1 MRLNILEACSKEG
14 GRLISEGNLKLHCQ
28 KVKDTKSGGFD
39 CLCNCHD
46 DHNPSFHWEIKKVG
60 WVGHCKTCGAKGA
73 DFAKKAGIKVSEL
86 FADAIDTNRASPGE
100 QYVRKKY
107 NRHTLYDYFSF
118 VDGSYD
124 HTKIRYYPEW
134 ANGDKKFANG
144 YWGNDGRFNDYKGCL
159 KDRKPQTAIFGN
171 VALIKQCIAEKKIV
185 YYCEGE
191 KDVQTMQRL
200 GYPAFT
206 QGGCTAF
213 NKELAPLLKDIRL
226 IILEDNDPQGQS
238 GANKLRN
245 DLLPYA
251 ETIKV
256 ITPCT
261 DFVKADITDFFN
273 NHDKSDFE
281 KLIAEN
287 TAVTDTNVCS
297 HTTVKNSSVPKGT
310 QLVRKLV
317 ELDAANKFA
326 TNDKGS
332 AELFSTVFKN
342 VSRYNPTQKDW
353 MFYNGVKWIADT
365 EGMKAKRN
373 AKKLADAIL
382 SYAVNVSGLDE
393 KQRESYLK
401 YASRLMNYRDR
412 NTMVNDA
419 KDLNFFENTEL
430 DKDDLILNL
439 KNCVLDLSGDTPK
452 ILEHNADLLLSKCCN
467 ASYDPNAACEL
478 WEKTINEIMEGST
491 EKIRYLQ
498 KILGLCLTG
507 ITAEEELYFFYGA
520 STRNGKSTIC
530 ETVLSILNDYGATIS
545 PETLAVKANKDSR
558 TASPDIAKL
567 AGIRLVIA
575 SEPPKKM
582 IFDTSLVKTLTGR
595 DRVTAGFLH
604 QNEFCFTPK
613 FKLLIN
619 TNYLPTITDQTV
631 FKSGR
636 IRVVSFNKHFGEH
649 EQNKKLKDELRKE
662 ANGILNWMISGL
674 YLYRKEGLEPP
685 AAVRDSTDEYE
696 IDSDKIGRFISECLV
711 KSDKNTSAK
720 DVYEKYS
727 KWCSD
732 SGLGVDGRNNFY
744 IELKTRG
751 LFGASGTVNGK
762 TVRNIVRG
770 YVLANEEFMSVD
782 ENEPLPFD

>member
-1 MRLNILEACSKEG
+1 MRKLWTAYGGVRMQFDEILTHFQ
-14 GRLISEGNLKLHCQ
+14 IQ
-28 KVKDTKSGGFD
+28 KRYGDKAQAR
-39 CLCNCHD
+39 CPCHD
-46 DHNPSFHWEIKKVG
+46 DKQASLTITKGRRSALIHCHAGCNFEDIIQVVGLKKQDLYFEERPPGSSWRAYVEG
-60 WVGHCKTCGAKGA
+60 REHKRIEAVYNY
-73 DFAKKAGIKVSEL
+73 VSSS
-86 FADAIDTNRASPGE
+86 NGE
-100 QYVRKKY
+100 Y
-107 NRHTLYDYFSF
+107 TF
-118 VDGSYD
+118 
-124 HTKIRYYPEW
+124 TKIRMQ
-134 ANGDKKFANG
+134 DKRMIYGVLCN
-144 YWGNDGRFNDYKGCL
+144 GRFTYGLGGKHRKDL
-159 KDRKPQTAIFGN
+159 KSVYGDLK
-171 VALIKQCIAEKKIV
+171 ALNKVIAEGKPIFIP
-185 YYCEGE
+185 EGE
-191 KDVQTMQRL
+191 KDVDTLTKR
-200 GYPAFT
+200 GYTALT
-206 QGGCTAF
+206 YGGSGDWQSEFATLFKGA
-213 NKELAPLLKDIRL
+213 EVYILA
-226 IILEDNDPQGQS
+226 DNDEPGRKV
-238 GANKLRN
+238 ANTILT
-245 DLLPYA
+245 DLKGIA
-251 ETIKV
+251 KSAKV
-256 ITPCT
+256 IVPVP
-261 DFVKADITDFFN
+261 DISKADISDYFAAGHSN
-273 NHDKSDFE
+273 EDFE
-281 KLIAEN
+281 RLIHS
-287 TAVTDTNVCS
+287 AVADITVGS

-310 QLVRKLV
+310 QLVRKLI

-478 WEKTINEIMEGST
+478 WEKTINEIMEGSA

-595 DRVTAGFLH
+595 DRVTARFLH

-649 EQNKKLKDELRKE
+649 EQNKNLKDELRKE

-685 AAVRDSTDEYE
+685 AAVRDSTNEYE

-711 KSDKNTSAK
+711 KSDKNISAK

-770 YVLANEEFMSVD
+770 YTFADEDFMTVD
-782 ENEPLPFD
+782 ENEPIPFD

>member
-1 MRLNILEACSKEG
+1 MTPQEEYRDTERYIRSRSK
-14 GRLISEGNLKLHCQ
+14 
-28 KVKDTKSGGFD
+28 KVIPYKNGIRYC
-39 CLCNCHD
+39 CLYHD
-46 DHNPSFHWEIKKVG
+46 DKAESAFLTLKNEKVLHYCHVCGSIYHRCKKDAGLWTDYQSPQQTAKRVSKKQYWLEKYSQARYDLYNINTG
-60 WVGHCKTCGAKGA
+60 EQTHTKYKILDREGKKQFPQGHYDENNTWIDGLDG
-73 DFAKKAGIKVSEL
+73 
-86 FADAIDTNRASPGE
+86 IDTSLS
-100 QYVRKKY
+100 V
-107 NRHTLYDYFSF
+107 FC
-118 VDGSYD
+118 
-124 HTKIRYYPEW
+124 
-134 ANGDKKFANG
+134 NG
-144 YWGNDGRFNDYKGCL
+144 R
-159 KDRKPQTAIFGN
+159 
-171 VALIKQCIAEKKIV
+171 IKQLQQAIKQGTLICYA
-185 YYCEGE
+185 EGE
-191 KDVQTMQRL
+191 KDTL
-200 GYPAFT
+200 TLWKYGYIAFT
-206 QGGCTAF
+206 CGAVRTFKQAI
-213 NKELAPLLKDIRL
+213 LPYLKGANVIVFG
-226 IILEDNDPQGQS
+226 DNDNPGRAD
-238 GANKLRN
+238 ANRIAGLINTVGR
-245 DLLPYA
+245 A
-251 ETIKV
+251 RV
-256 ITPCT
+256 IIPPE
-261 DFVKADITDFFN
+261 VPEKGDITDYMS
-273 NHDKSDFE
+273 NHSKEDLQ

-287 TAVTDTNVCS
+287 TAVTDITVS
-297 HTTVKNSSVPKGT
+297 TGTTVRSSSVPKGT
-310 QLVRKLV
+310 PLVNQLVK
-317 ELDAANKFA
+317 LDAAKRFA

-353 MFYNGVKWIADT
+353 MYYNGIKWIADT

-382 SYAVNVSGLDE
+382 SYAVNVSELD
-393 KQRESYLK
+393 RENYLK

-430 DKDDLILNL
+430 DKDDLLLNL
-439 KNCVLDLSGDTPK
+439 KNCVLDLSGDMPK
-452 ILEHNADLLLSKCCN
+452 VLEHNADLLLSKCCN
-467 ASYDPNAACEL
+467 ASYDPQATCKL
-478 WEKTINEIMEGST
+478 WEKTINEIMEGNT

-567 AGIRLVIA
+567 AGTRLVIA

-595 DRVTAGFLH
+595 DRVTARFLH

-636 IRVVSFNKHFGEH
+636 IRVVSFNKHFDEH

-662 ANGILNWMISGL
+662 ANGILNWMIRGL

-685 AAVRDSTDEYE
+685 TAVRDSTEEYE
-696 IDSDKIGRFISECLV
+696 ADSDKIGRFISECLV

-720 DVYEKYS
+720 DVYETYS

-770 YVLANEEFMSVD
+770 YVLADEEFMSVD

>member
-1 MRLNILEACSKEG
+1 MQFDEVLTHFQI
-14 GRLISEGNLKLHCQ
+14 Q
-28 KVKDTKSGGFD
+28 KRYGDKAQAR
-39 CLCNCHD
+39 CPCHD
-46 DHNPSFHWEIKKVG
+46 DKQASLTITKGRRSALIHCHAGCNFEDIIQVVGLKKQDLYFEERPPGSSWRAYVEG
-60 WVGHCKTCGAKGA
+60 REHKRIEAVYNY
-73 DFAKKAGIKVSEL
+73 VSSS
-86 FADAIDTNRASPGE
+86 NGE
-100 QYVRKKY
+100 Y
-107 NRHTLYDYFSF
+107 TF
-118 VDGSYD
+118 
-124 HTKIRYYPEW
+124 TKIRMQ
-134 ANGDKKFANG
+134 DKRMIYGVLCN
-144 YWGNDGRFNDYKGCL
+144 GRFTYGLGGKHRKDL
-159 KDRKPQTAIFGN
+159 KSVYGDLK
-171 VALIKQCIAEKKIV
+171 ALNKVIAEGKPIFIP
-185 YYCEGE
+185 EGE
-191 KDVQTMQRL
+191 KDVDTLTKR
-200 GYPAFT
+200 GYTALT
-206 QGGCTAF
+206 YGGSGDWQSEFATLFKGA
-213 NKELAPLLKDIRL
+213 EVYILA
-226 IILEDNDPQGQS
+226 DNDEPGRKV
-238 GANKLRN
+238 ANTILT
-245 DLLPYA
+245 DLKGIA
-251 ETIKV
+251 KSAKV
-256 ITPCT
+256 IVPVP
-261 DFVKADITDFFN
+261 DISKADISDYFAAGHSN
-273 NHDKSDFE
+273 EDFE
-281 KLIAEN
+281 RLIHS
-287 TAVTDTNVCS
+287 AVADITVGS

-310 QLVRKLV
+310 QLVRKLI

-478 WEKTINEIMEGST
+478 WEKTINEIMEGSA

-595 DRVTAGFLH
+595 DRVTARFLH

-649 EQNKKLKDELRKE
+649 EQNKNLKDELRKE

-685 AAVRDSTDEYE
+685 AAVRDSTNEYE

-711 KSDKNTSAK
+711 KSDKNISAK

-770 YVLANEEFMSVD
+770 YTFADEDFMTVD
-782 ENEPLPFD
+782 ENEPIPFD

>member
-1 MRLNILEACSKEG
+1 MQFDEILTHFQ
-14 GRLISEGNLKLHCQ
+14 IQ
-28 KVKDTKSGGFD
+28 KHYGDKAQAR
-39 CLCNCHD
+39 CPCHD
-46 DHNPSFHWEIKKVG
+46 DKQASLTITKGRRSALLHCHAGCNFEDIIQKVG
-60 WVGHCKTCGAKGA
+60 L
-73 DFAKKAGIKVSEL
+73 KKQDLYFEERPPGSSWRAYVEGREHKRIEAVYNYVSSS
-86 FADAIDTNRASPGE
+86 NGE
-100 QYVRKKY
+100 Y
-107 NRHTLYDYFSF
+107 TF
-118 VDGSYD
+118 
-124 HTKIRYYPEW
+124 TKIRMQ
-134 ANGDKKFANG
+134 DKRMIYGVLCN
-144 YWGNDGRFNDYKGCL
+144 GRFTYGLGGRHRKDL
-159 KDRKPQTAIFGN
+159 KSVYGDLK
-171 VALIKQCIAEKKIV
+171 ALNKVIAEGKPIFIP
-185 YYCEGE
+185 EGE
-191 KDVQTMQRL
+191 KDVDTLTKR
-200 GYPAFT
+200 GYTALT
-206 QGGCTAF
+206 YGGSGDWQSEFATLFKGA
-213 NKELAPLLKDIRL
+213 EVYILA
-226 IILEDNDPQGQS
+226 DNDEPGRKV
-238 GANKLRN
+238 ANTILT
-245 DLLPYA
+245 DLKGIA
-251 ETIKV
+251 KSAKV
-256 ITPCT
+256 IVPVP
-261 DFVKADITDFFN
+261 DISKADISDYFAAGHSN
-273 NHDKSDFE
+273 EDFE
-281 KLIAEN
+281 RLIHS
-287 TAVTDTNVCS
+287 AVADITVGS

-310 QLVRKLV
+310 QLVRKLI

-478 WEKTINEIMEGST
+478 WEKTINEIMEGSA

-595 DRVTAGFLH
+595 DRVTARFLH

-649 EQNKKLKDELRKE
+649 EQNKNLKDELRKE

-685 AAVRDSTDEYE
+685 AAVRDSTNEYE

-711 KSDKNTSAK
+711 KSDKNISAK

-770 YVLANEEFMSVD
+770 YTFADEDFMTVD
-782 ENEPLPFD
+782 ENEPIPFD

>member
-1 MRLNILEACSKEG
+1 MQFDEILAHFQ
-14 GRLISEGNLKLHCQ
+14 IQ
-28 KVKDTKSGGFD
+28 KRYGDRAQAR
-39 CLCNCHD
+39 CPCHD
-46 DHNPSFHWEIKKVG
+46 DRQASLTI
-60 WVGHCKTCGAKGA
+60 TKGRRSA
-73 DFAKKAGIKVSEL
+73 LIYCHAGCNFEDIIQKAGLKKHNLYFEERPPGSGW
-86 FADAIDTNRASPGE
+86 RA
-100 QYVRKKY
+100 YVEGREKKRIEAVY
-107 NRHTLYDYFSF
+107 NYFSSINGEYTF
-118 VDGSYD
+118 
-124 HTKIRYYPEW
+124 TKIRMQ
-134 ANGDKKFANG
+134 DKRMIYG
-144 YWGNDGRFNDYKGCL
+144 VLCNDCFTYGLGGKHRKDL
-159 KDRKPQTAIFGN
+159 KSVYGELK
-171 VALIKQCIAEKKIV
+171 ALNKAIAEGRPVFIP
-185 YYCEGE
+185 EGE
-191 KDVQTMQRL
+191 KDVDTLTKR
-200 GYPAFT
+200 GYAAIT
-206 QGGCTAF
+206 YGGVNDWQFEFATLFKGA
-213 NKELAPLLKDIRL
+213 EVYILA
-226 IILEDNDPQGQS
+226 DNDEPGRKV
-238 GANKLRN
+238 ANTILS
-245 DLLPYA
+245 DLKGIA
-251 ETIKV
+251 KSAKV
-256 ITPCT
+256 IVPVP
-261 DFVKADITDFFN
+261 DIPKADISDFFAAGHSN
-273 NHDKSDFE
+273 EDFE
-281 KLIAEN
+281 KLLQS
-287 TAVTDTNVCS
+287 AVTGNESNPAPVMT
-297 HTTVKNSSVPKGT
+297 VPKGT
-310 QLVRKLV
+310 PLVNQLVK
-317 ELDAANKFA
+317 LDAAKRFA

-353 MFYNGVKWIADT
+353 MYYNGIKWIADT

-439 KNCVLDLSGDTPK
+439 KNCVLDLSGDIPK

-467 ASYDPNAACEL
+467 ASYDPHATCKL
-478 WEKTINEIMEGST
+478 WEKTINEIMEDNT

-595 DRVTAGFLH
+595 DRVTARFLH
-604 QNEFCFTPK
+604 QNEFFFTPK

-631 FKSGR
+631 FKSSR

-662 ANGILNWMISGL
+662 ADGILNWMIRGL

-685 AAVRDSTDEYE
+685 TAVRDSTEEYE
-696 IDSDKIGRFISECLV
+696 ADSDKIGRFISECLV

-720 DVYEKYS
+720 DVYETYS

-770 YVLANEEFMSVD
+770 YVLADEEFMSVD

>member
-1 MRLNILEACSKEG
+1 MKSKEDVFQ
-14 GRLISEGNLKLHCQ
+14 LILDHFKVTRIVNGIAYCICSGHKDEKPSLHI
-28 KVKDTKSGGFD
+28 SM
-39 CLCNCHD
+39 
-46 DHNPSFHWEIKKVG
+46 
-60 WVGHCKTCGAKGA
+60 
-73 DFAKKAGIKVSEL
+73 
-86 FADAIDTNRASPGE
+86 
-100 QYVRKKY
+100 
-107 NRHTLYDYFSF
+107 
-118 VDGSYD
+118 
-124 HTKIRYYPEW
+124 
-134 ANGDKKFANG
+134 GDKKIILDCKAGCDYREILAVVGLKPEQLYYDYYNRSEHTKRVSKKQ
-144 YWGNDGRFNDYKGCL
+144 YWLEKYSQCRYDYQDISTGEYTHTKYRILDRDGRKQFPQGHYDNDVWIDGLQGVDTSLSVFCNGHIKRLQQAIQKGTL
-159 KDRKPQTAIFGN
+159 IF
-171 VALIKQCIAEKKIV
+171 
-185 YYCEGE
+185 YTEGE
-191 KDVQTMQRL
+191 KDCLTL
-200 GYPAFT
+200 WKYGYIAFT
-206 QGGCTAF
+206 CGAVRTFKQTIVPYLESA
-213 NKELAPLLKDIRL
+213 NL
-226 IILEDNDPQGQS
+226 IVFGDNDDPGRAD
-238 GANKLRN
+238 ANRIAGLINTVGR
-245 DLLPYA
+245 A
-251 ETIKV
+251 RV
-256 ITPCT
+256 IIPPE
-261 DFVKADITDFFN
+261 VPEKGDITDYMS
-273 NHDKSDFE
+273 NHSKEDLQ

-287 TAVTDTNVCS
+287 TAITDNESNPAPVMT
-297 HTTVKNSSVPKGT
+297 VPKGT

-401 YASRLMNYRDR
+401 YASRLMNYRDS

-467 ASYDPNAACEL
+467 ASYDPHATCKL
-478 WEKTINEIMEGST
+478 WEKTINEIMEDNT

-595 DRVTAGFLH
+595 DRVTARFLH

-762 TVRNIVRG
+762 TVRNVVRG
-770 YVLANEEFMSVD
+770 YVFAEEDFMTVD

>member
-1 MRLNILEACSKEG
+1 MQFDEILTHFQIQKRYGDKVQARCPCHNDKQASLTITKG
-14 GRLISEGNLKLHCQ
+14 CRSALLHCHAGCNFEDIIQ
-28 KVKDTKSGGFD
+28 KVGLKKQDLYFEEHPPGSSWRAYVEGREHKRIEAVYNYVSLTSGEYAF
-39 CLCNCHD
+39 
-46 DHNPSFHWEIKKVG
+46 
-60 WVGHCKTCGAKGA
+60 
-73 DFAKKAGIKVSEL
+73 
-86 FADAIDTNRASPGE
+86 
-100 QYVRKKY
+100 
-107 NRHTLYDYFSF
+107 
-118 VDGSYD
+118 
-124 HTKIRYYPEW
+124 TKIRME
-134 ANGDKKFANG
+134 DKRMIYGVLCN
-144 YWGNDGRFNDYKGCL
+144 GRFTYGLNGRRRKDLRSIYGDL
-159 KDRKPQTAIFGN
+159 K
-171 VALIKQCIAEKKIV
+171 ALNKAIAEGKPVFIP
-185 YYCEGE
+185 EGE
-191 KDVQTMQRL
+191 KDVNTLIKR
-200 GYPAFT
+200 GYTALT
-206 QGGCTAF
+206 YGGSGDWQSEFATLFKDADVYI
-213 NKELAPLLKDIRL
+213 LADNDEPGRKVAN
-226 IILEDNDPQGQS
+226 IILS
-238 GANKLRN
+238 
-245 DLLPYA
+245 DLKEIA
-251 ETIKV
+251 KSARV
-256 ITPCT
+256 IVPVP
-261 DFVKADITDFFN
+261 DIPKADISDYFVAGHSN
-273 NHDKSDFE
+273 GDFE
-281 KLIAEN
+281 KLIRS
-287 TAVTDTNVCS
+287 TVTDTNVDS
-297 HTTVKNSSVPKGT
+297 HATVKNSSAPKGAP
-310 QLVRKLV
+310 LVRKLM

-353 MFYNGVKWIADT
+353 MYYNDVKWIADT

-467 ASYDPNAACEL
+467 ASYDPNATCEL
-478 WEKTINEIMEGST
+478 WEKTINEIMEGSA
-491 EKIRYLQ
+491 EKIKYLQ

-595 DRVTAGFLH
+595 DRVTARFLH

-636 IRVVSFNKHFGEH
+636 IRVVSFNKHFGEY

-662 ANGILNWMISGL
+662 ANGILNWMITGL

-685 AAVRDSTDEYE
+685 SAVRDSTDEYE
-696 IDSDKIGRFISECLV
+696 TDSDKIGRFISECLV

-732 SGLGVDGRNNFY
+732 SGLGIDGRNNFY

-762 TVRNIVRG
+762 TVRNVVRG
-770 YVLANEEFMSVD
+770 YIFADEDFMTVD
-782 ENEPLPFD
+782 ENESLPFD

>member
-1 MRLNILEACSKEG
+1 MKFDEILTHFQ
-14 GRLISEGNLKLHCQ
+14 IQ
-28 KVKDTKSGGFD
+28 KRYGDKAQAR
-39 CLCNCHD
+39 CPCHD
-46 DHNPSFHWEIKKVG
+46 DKQASLTITKGRRSALIYCHAGCNFEDIIQTVGLKKQDLYFEERLPGSSWRAYVEG
-60 WVGHCKTCGAKGA
+60 REHKRIEAVYNY
-73 DFAKKAGIKVSEL
+73 VSS
-86 FADAIDTNRASPGE
+86 TNGE
-100 QYVRKKY
+100 Y
-107 NRHTLYDYFSF
+107 TF
-118 VDGSYD
+118 
-124 HTKIRYYPEW
+124 TKIRMQ
-134 ANGDKKFANG
+134 DKRMIYGGLCN
-144 YWGNDGRFNDYKGCL
+144 GRFTYGLGGKHRKDL
-159 KDRKPQTAIFGN
+159 KSVYGDLKTLNKA
-171 VALIKQCIAEKKIV
+171 IAEGKPVFIA
-185 YYCEGE
+185 EGE
-191 KDVQTMQRL
+191 KDIDTLTKR
-200 GYPAFT
+200 GYTALT
-206 QGGCTAF
+206 YGGSGDWQSEFATLFKGA
-213 NKELAPLLKDIRL
+213 EVYILA
-226 IILEDNDPQGQS
+226 DNDEPGRKV
-238 GANKLRN
+238 ANTILS
-245 DLLPYA
+245 DLKGVA
-251 ETIKV
+251 KSAKV
-256 ITPCT
+256 IVP
-261 DFVKADITDFFN
+261 VPDIPKGDISDYFAVGHSN
-273 NHDKSDFE
+273 KDFE
-281 KLIAEN
+281 KLIQS
-287 TAVTDTNVCS
+287 TVTDITAGDP
-297 HTTVKNSSVPKGT
+297 VPKGT
-310 QLVRKLV
+310 QLVKKLV
-317 ELDAANKFA
+317 ELDAAKRFA

-353 MFYNGVKWIADT
+353 MYYNGIKWIADT

-382 SYAVNVSGLDE
+382 SYAVSVSELDE
-393 KQRESYLK
+393 KQRENYLK

-419 KDLNFFENTEL
+419 KDLNFFENSEL
-430 DKDDLILNL
+430 DKDDLLLNL
-439 KNCVLDLSGDTPK
+439 RNCVLDLSGDMPK
-452 ILEHNADLLLSKCCN
+452 VLEHNADLLLSKCCN
-467 ASYDPNAACEL
+467 ASYDPQATCKL
-478 WEKTINEIMEGST
+478 WEKTINEIMEGNE

-507 ITAEEELYFFYGA
+507 ITAEEELYFFFGA

-567 AGIRLVIA
+567 AGTRLVIA

-595 DRVTAGFLH
+595 DRVTARFLH

-636 IRVVSFNKHFGEH
+636 IRVVSFNKHFDEH

-662 ANGILNWMISGL
+662 ADGILNWMIAGL

-685 AAVRDSTDEYE
+685 TAVRDSTEEYE
-696 IDSDKIGRFISECLV
+696 ADSDKIGRFISECLV

-720 DVYEKYS
+720 DVYETYS

-744 IELKTRG
+744 IEFKTRG

-762 TVRNIVRG
+762 TIRNIVRG
-770 YVLANEEFMSVD
+770 YVLADEEFMSVD

>member
-1 MRLNILEACSKEG
+1 MQYDEILTYFQV
-14 GRLISEGNLKLHCQ
+14 Q
-28 KVKDTKSGGFD
+28 KRFGDRAQAR
-39 CLCNCHD
+39 CPCHD
-46 DHNPSFHWEIKKVG
+46 DKQASLTITKGCRSVLLHCHAGCNFEDIIQKVG
-60 WVGHCKTCGAKGA
+60 L
-73 DFAKKAGIKVSEL
+73 KKQDLYFEERPPGSSWRAYVEGREHKRIEAVYNYVSL
-86 FADAIDTNRASPGE
+86 TSGE
-100 QYVRKKY
+100 YA
-107 NRHTLYDYFSF
+107 F
-118 VDGSYD
+118 
-124 HTKIRYYPEW
+124 TKIRMEDKQMIYGVLCNNRFSYGL
-134 ANGDKKFANG
+134 NGRRRKD
-144 YWGNDGRFNDYKGCL
+144 L
-159 KDRKPQTAIFGN
+159 KSIYGDLK
-171 VALIKQCIAEKKIV
+171 ALNKAIAEGKPVFIP
-185 YYCEGE
+185 EGE
-191 KDVQTMQRL
+191 KDVNTLIKR
-200 GYPAFT
+200 GYTALT
-206 QGGCTAF
+206 YGGSGDWQSEFATLFKDADVYI
-213 NKELAPLLKDIRL
+213 LADNDEPGRKVAN
-226 IILEDNDPQGQS
+226 IILS
-238 GANKLRN
+238 
-245 DLLPYA
+245 DLKGIA
-251 ETIKV
+251 KSARV
-256 ITPCT
+256 IVPVP
-261 DFVKADITDFFN
+261 DIPKADISDYFATGHSDE
-273 NHDKSDFE
+273 DFE
-281 KLIAEN
+281 KLIRS
-287 TAVTDTNVCS
+287 TVTDTNVPARD
-297 HTTVKNSSVPKGT
+297 TPVPKGT

-317 ELDAANKFA
+317 ELNAANKFA

-353 MFYNGVKWIADT
+353 MYYNGVKWLADT

-467 ASYDPNAACEL
+467 ASYDPNATCEL
-478 WEKTINEIMEGST
+478 WEKTINEIMEGSA
-491 EKIRYLQ
+491 EKIKYLQ

-595 DRVTAGFLH
+595 DRVTARFLH

-636 IRVVSFNKHFGEH
+636 IRVVSFNKHFGEY

-662 ANGILNWMISGL
+662 ANGILNWMITGL

-685 AAVRDSTDEYE
+685 SAVRDSTDEYE
-696 IDSDKIGRFISECLV
+696 TDSDKIGRFISECLV

-732 SGLGVDGRNNFY
+732 SGLGIDGRNNFY

-762 TVRNIVRG
+762 TVRNVVRG
-770 YVLANEEFMSVD
+770 YIFADEDFMTVD
-782 ENEPLPFD
+782 ENESLPFD

>member
-1 MRLNILEACSKEG
+1 MQFDEILA
-14 GRLISEGNLKLHCQ
+14 HFQVQ
-28 KVKDTKSGGFD
+28 KRFGDRAQAR
-39 CLCNCHD
+39 CPCHD
-46 DHNPSFHWEIKKVG
+46 DKQASLTITKGRRSALIHCHAGCNFEDIIQKVG
-60 WVGHCKTCGAKGA
+60 L
-73 DFAKKAGIKVSEL
+73 KKQDLYFEERPPGSSWRAYVEGREHKRIEAVYNYVSY
-86 FADAIDTNRASPGE
+86 INGE
-100 QYVRKKY
+100 YA
-107 NRHTLYDYFSF
+107 F
-118 VDGSYD
+118 
-124 HTKIRYYPEW
+124 TKIRMQ
-134 ANGDKKFANG
+134 DKRMIYGVLCN
-144 YWGNDGRFNDYKGCL
+144 GRFTYGLGGRHRKDL
-159 KDRKPQTAIFGN
+159 KSVYGDLK
-171 VALIKQCIAEKKIV
+171 ALNKAIAENNPVFIP
-185 YYCEGE
+185 EGE
-191 KDVQTMQRL
+191 KDADTLTKR
-200 GYPAFT
+200 GYTALT
-206 QGGCTAF
+206 YGGSGDWQSEFATLFKGA
-213 NKELAPLLKDIRL
+213 EVYILA
-226 IILEDNDPQGQS
+226 DNDEPGRKV
-238 GANKLRN
+238 ANTILS
-245 DLLPYA
+245 DLKGIAKSAKIIVPVPD
-251 ETIKV
+251 I
-256 ITPCT
+256 P
-261 DFVKADITDFFN
+261 KADI
-273 NHDKSDFE
+273 SDYFAAGHGKEEFE
-281 KLIAEN
+281 KLIQS
-287 TAVTDTNVCS
+287 AVTDITAGGS
-297 HTTVKNSSVPKGT
+297 APKGT
-310 QLVRKLV
+310 QLVRKLI

-353 MFYNGVKWIADT
+353 MFYNGVKWIADS

-478 WEKTINEIMEGST
+478 WEKTINEIMEGSA

-595 DRVTAGFLH
+595 DRVTARFLH

-711 KSDKNTSAK
+711 KSDKNISAK

-770 YVLANEEFMSVD
+770 YTFADEDFMTVD
-782 ENEPLPFD
+782 ENEPIPFD

>member
-1 MRLNILEACSKEG
+1 MQFDEILA
-14 GRLISEGNLKLHCQ
+14 HFQVQ
-28 KVKDTKSGGFD
+28 KRFGDRAQAR
-39 CLCNCHD
+39 CPCHD
-46 DHNPSFHWEIKKVG
+46 DKQASLTITKGRRSALIHCHAGCNFEDIIQKVG
-60 WVGHCKTCGAKGA
+60 L
-73 DFAKKAGIKVSEL
+73 KKQDLYFEERPPGSSWRAYVEGREHKRIEAVYNYVSY
-86 FADAIDTNRASPGE
+86 INGE
-100 QYVRKKY
+100 YA
-107 NRHTLYDYFSF
+107 F
-118 VDGSYD
+118 
-124 HTKIRYYPEW
+124 TKIRMQ
-134 ANGDKKFANG
+134 DKRMIYGVLCN
-144 YWGNDGRFNDYKGCL
+144 GRFTYGLGGRHRKDL
-159 KDRKPQTAIFGN
+159 KSVYGDLK
-171 VALIKQCIAEKKIV
+171 ALNKAIAENNPVFIP
-185 YYCEGE
+185 EGE
-191 KDVQTMQRL
+191 KDADTLTKR
-200 GYPAFT
+200 GYTALT
-206 QGGCTAF
+206 YGGSGDWQSEFATLFKGA
-213 NKELAPLLKDIRL
+213 EVYILA
-226 IILEDNDPQGQS
+226 DNDEPGRKV
-238 GANKLRN
+238 ANTILS
-245 DLLPYA
+245 DLKGIAKSAKIIVPVPDIL
-251 ETIKV
+251 
-256 ITPCT
+256 
-261 DFVKADITDFFN
+261 KADI
-273 NHDKSDFE
+273 SDYFAAGHGKEEFE
-281 KLIAEN
+281 KLIQS
-287 TAVTDTNVCS
+287 AVTDITAGGS
-297 HTTVKNSSVPKGT
+297 APKGT
-310 QLVRKLV
+310 QLVRKLI

-478 WEKTINEIMEGST
+478 WEKTINEIMEGSA

-595 DRVTAGFLH
+595 DRVTARFLH

-720 DVYEKYS
+720 DAYEKYS

-732 SGLGVDGRNNFY
+732 SGLGIDGRNNFY

-751 LFGASGTVNGK
+751 LFGTSGTVNGK
-762 TVRNIVRG
+762 TVRNVVRG
-770 YVLANEEFMSVD
+770 YIFADEDFMTVD

>member
-1 MRLNILEACSKEG
+1 MQFDEILTHFQ
-14 GRLISEGNLKLHCQ
+14 IQ
-28 KVKDTKSGGFD
+28 KHYGDKAQAR
-39 CLCNCHD
+39 CPCHD
-46 DHNPSFHWEIKKVG
+46 DKQASLTITKGRRSALLHCHAGCNFEDIIQKVG
-60 WVGHCKTCGAKGA
+60 L
-73 DFAKKAGIKVSEL
+73 KKQDLYFEERPPGSSWRAYVEGREHKRIEAVYNYVSS
-86 FADAIDTNRASPGE
+86 ANGE
-100 QYVRKKY
+100 Y
-107 NRHTLYDYFSF
+107 TF
-118 VDGSYD
+118 
-124 HTKIRYYPEW
+124 TKIRMQ
-134 ANGDKKFANG
+134 DKRMIYGVLCN
-144 YWGNDGRFNDYKGCL
+144 GRFTYGLGGRHRKDL
-159 KDRKPQTAIFGN
+159 KSVYGDLKTLNKA
-171 VALIKQCIAEKKIV
+171 IAENKPVFIP
-185 YYCEGE
+185 EGE
-191 KDVQTMQRL
+191 KDVDTLTKR
-200 GYPAFT
+200 GYTALT
-206 QGGCTAF
+206 YGGSGDWQSEFAILF
-213 NKELAPLLKDIRL
+213 KGAEVYILA
-226 IILEDNDPQGQS
+226 DNDEPGRKV
-238 GANKLRN
+238 ANAILS
-245 DLLPYA
+245 DLKGIA
-251 ETIKV
+251 KSAKV
-256 ITPCT
+256 IVPVP
-261 DFVKADITDFFN
+261 DISKADISDYFAAGHSN
-273 NHDKSDFE
+273 EDFE
-281 KLIAEN
+281 RLIHS
-287 TAVTDTNVCS
+287 AVADITVGS

-393 KQRESYLK
+393 KQREGYLR

-439 KNCVLDLSGDTPK
+439 KNCVLDLSGYTPK

-467 ASYDPNAACEL
+467 ASYDPHATCKL
-478 WEKTINEIMEGST
+478 WEKTINEIMEDNT

-595 DRVTAGFLH
+595 DRVTARFLH

-762 TVRNIVRG
+762 TVRNVVRG
-770 YVLANEEFMSVD
+770 YVFAEEDFMTVD

>member
-1 MRLNILEACSKEG
+1 MQFDEVLTHFQI
-14 GRLISEGNLKLHCQ
+14 Q
-28 KVKDTKSGGFD
+28 KRYGDRAQAR
-39 CLCNCHD
+39 CPCHD
-46 DHNPSFHWEIKKVG
+46 DKQASLTITKGRKSALIHCHAGCNFEDIIQKVG
-60 WVGHCKTCGAKGA
+60 L
-73 DFAKKAGIKVSEL
+73 KKQDLYFEERPPGSSWRAYVEGREHKRIEAVYNYVS
-86 FADAIDTNRASPGE
+86 AINGE
-100 QYVRKKY
+100 Y
-107 NRHTLYDYFSF
+107 TF
-118 VDGSYD
+118 
-124 HTKIRYYPEW
+124 TKIRMQ
-134 ANGDKKFANG
+134 DKRMIYGVLCN
-144 YWGNDGRFNDYKGCL
+144 GRFTYGLGGRHRKDL
-159 KDRKPQTAIFGN
+159 KSVYGDLK
-171 VALIKQCIAEKKIV
+171 ALNKVIAEGKPIFIP
-185 YYCEGE
+185 EGE
-191 KDVQTMQRL
+191 KDVDTLTKR
-200 GYPAFT
+200 GYTALT
-206 QGGCTAF
+206 YGGSGDWQSEFATLFKGAAVYI
-213 NKELAPLLKDIRL
+213 LA
-226 IILEDNDPQGQS
+226 DNDEPGRKV
-238 GANKLRN
+238 ANAILS
-245 DLLPYA
+245 DLKGIA
-251 ETIKV
+251 KSAKV
-256 ITPCT
+256 IVPVP
-261 DFVKADITDFFN
+261 DIPKADISDYFAAGHN
-273 NHDKSDFE
+273 NEDLQR
-281 KLIAEN
+281 LIAKN
-287 TAVTDTNVCS
+287 
-297 HTTVKNSSVPKGT
+297 TTVGGPEPKGT
-310 QLVRKLV
+310 QLVRKLI

-353 MFYNGVKWIADT
+353 MFYNGIKWIADT

-467 ASYDPNAACEL
+467 ASYDPDATCEL
-478 WEKTINEIMEGST
+478 WEKTINEIMEGNA

-595 DRVTAGFLH
+595 DRVTARFLH

-662 ANGILNWMISGL
+662 ANGILNWLIAGL

-711 KSDKNTSAK
+711 KSDKNISAK

-762 TVRNIVRG
+762 TVRNVVRG
-770 YVLANEEFMSVD
+770 YTFTDEDFLPVD

>member
-1 MRLNILEACSKEG
+1 MQFDEILTHFQ
-14 GRLISEGNLKLHCQ
+14 IQ
-28 KVKDTKSGGFD
+28 KHYGDKAQAR
-39 CLCNCHD
+39 CPCHD
-46 DHNPSFHWEIKKVG
+46 DKQASLTITKGRRSALLHCHAGCNFEDIIQKVG
-60 WVGHCKTCGAKGA
+60 L
-73 DFAKKAGIKVSEL
+73 KKQDLYFEERPPGSSWRAYVEGREHKRIEAVYNYVS
-86 FADAIDTNRASPGE
+86 AINGE
-100 QYVRKKY
+100 Y
-107 NRHTLYDYFSF
+107 TF
-118 VDGSYD
+118 
-124 HTKIRYYPEW
+124 TKIRMQ
-134 ANGDKKFANG
+134 DKRMIYGVLCN
-144 YWGNDGRFNDYKGCL
+144 GRFTYGLGGRHRKDL
-159 KDRKPQTAIFGN
+159 KSVYGDLK
-171 VALIKQCIAEKKIV
+171 ALNKVIAEGKPIFIP
-185 YYCEGE
+185 EGE
-191 KDVQTMQRL
+191 KDVDTLTKR
-200 GYPAFT
+200 GYTALT
-206 QGGCTAF
+206 YGGSGDWQSEFATLFKGAAVYI
-213 NKELAPLLKDIRL
+213 LA
-226 IILEDNDPQGQS
+226 DNDEPGRKV
-238 GANKLRN
+238 ANAILS
-245 DLLPYA
+245 DLKEIA
-251 ETIKV
+251 KSARV
-256 ITPCT
+256 IVPMP
-261 DFVKADITDFFN
+261 DAPKADISDYFAAGHGN
-273 NHDKSDFE
+273 EDFE
-281 KLIAEN
+281 KLIHS
-287 TAVTDTNVCS
+287 AVTDNESNPAPVMA
-297 HTTVKNSSVPKGT
+297 VPKGT

-353 MFYNGVKWIADT
+353 MFYNGVKWIVDT

-439 KNCVLDLSGDTPK
+439 KNCVLDLSGDIPK

-467 ASYDPNAACEL
+467 ASYDPHATCKL
-478 WEKTINEIMEGST
+478 WEKTINEIMEDNT

-595 DRVTAGFLH
+595 DRVTARFLH

-674 YLYRKEGLEPP
+674 YLYRKEGLELP

-762 TVRNIVRG
+762 TVRNVVRG
-770 YVLANEEFMSVD
+770 YVFAEEDFMTVD

>member
-1 MRLNILEACSKEG
+1 MQFDEILAHFQIQKRYGDKAQARCPCHDDKQASLTITKGRRTVLLHCHAGCNFEDIIQKVGLKKQDLYFEERPPGSSWRAYVEGREHKRIEAVYNYVSAINGEYTFTKIRMQDKRMIYGVLCN
-14 GRLISEGNLKLHCQ
+14 GRFTYGLMGKHRKDLKSVYGNLKGL
-28 KVKDTKSGGFD
+28 
-39 CLCNCHD
+39 N
-46 DHNPSFHWEIKKVG
+46 
-60 WVGHCKTCGAKGA
+60 
-73 DFAKKAGIKVSEL
+73 KA
-86 FADAIDTNRASPGE
+86 
-100 QYVRKKY
+100 
-107 NRHTLYDYFSF
+107 
-118 VDGSYD
+118 
-124 HTKIRYYPEW
+124 
-134 ANGDKKFANG
+134 
-144 YWGNDGRFNDYKGCL
+144 
-159 KDRKPQTAIFGN
+159 
-171 VALIKQCIAEKKIV
+171 IAENRPVFIP
-185 YYCEGE
+185 EGE
-191 KDVQTMQRL
+191 KDVDTLTKRDYTAL
-200 GYPAFT
+200 TY
-206 QGGCTAF
+206 GGSGDWQSEFATLFKGA
-213 NKELAPLLKDIRL
+213 EVYILA
-226 IILEDNDPQGQS
+226 DNDEPGRKV
-238 GANKLRN
+238 ANTILS
-245 DLLPYA
+245 DLKGIA
-251 ETIKV
+251 KSAKV
-256 ITPCT
+256 IVPVP
-261 DFVKADITDFFN
+261 DIPKADISDFFAAGHSN
-273 NHDKSDFE
+273 EDFE
-281 KLIAEN
+281 KLLQS
-287 TAVTDTNVCS
+287 AVTGNESNPAPVMT
-297 HTTVKNSSVPKGT
+297 VPKGT

-353 MFYNGVKWIADT
+353 MYYNGIKWIADT

-382 SYAVNVSGLDE
+382 SYAVNVSELD
-393 KQRESYLK
+393 RENYLK

-430 DKDDLILNL
+430 DKDDLLLNL
-439 KNCVLDLSGDTPK
+439 KNCVLDLSGDMPK
-452 ILEHNADLLLSKCCN
+452 VLEHNADLLLSKCCN
-467 ASYDPNAACEL
+467 ASYDPQATCKL
-478 WEKTINEIMEGST
+478 WEKTINEIMEGNT

-567 AGIRLVIA
+567 AGTRLVIA

-595 DRVTAGFLH
+595 DRVTARFLH

-636 IRVVSFNKHFGEH
+636 IRVVSFNKHFDEH

-662 ANGILNWMISGL
+662 ANGILNWMIRGL

-685 AAVRDSTDEYE
+685 TAVRDSTEEYE
-696 IDSDKIGRFISECLV
+696 ADSDKIGRFISECLV

-720 DVYEKYS
+720 DVYETYS

-744 IELKTRG
+744 IELKTRE

-770 YVLANEEFMSVD
+770 YVLADEEFMSVD

>member
-1 MRLNILEACSKEG
+1 MQFDEILTHFQ
-14 GRLISEGNLKLHCQ
+14 IQ
-28 KVKDTKSGGFD
+28 KHYGDKAQAR
-39 CLCNCHD
+39 CPCHD
-46 DHNPSFHWEIKKVG
+46 DKQASLTITKGRRSALLHCHAGCNFEDIIQKVG
-60 WVGHCKTCGAKGA
+60 L
-73 DFAKKAGIKVSEL
+73 KKQDLYFEERPPGSSWRAYVEGREHKRIEAVYNYVS
-86 FADAIDTNRASPGE
+86 AINGE
-100 QYVRKKY
+100 Y
-107 NRHTLYDYFSF
+107 TF
-118 VDGSYD
+118 
-124 HTKIRYYPEW
+124 TKIRMQ
-134 ANGDKKFANG
+134 DKRMIYGVLCN
-144 YWGNDGRFNDYKGCL
+144 GRFTYGLGGRHRKDL
-159 KDRKPQTAIFGN
+159 KSVYGDLK
-171 VALIKQCIAEKKIV
+171 ALNKVIAEGKPIFIP
-185 YYCEGE
+185 EGE
-191 KDVQTMQRL
+191 KDADTLTKR
-200 GYPAFT
+200 GYTALT
-206 QGGCTAF
+206 YGGSGDWQSEFATLFKGA
-213 NKELAPLLKDIRL
+213 EVYILA
-226 IILEDNDPQGQS
+226 DNDEPGRKV
-238 GANKLRN
+238 ANTILT
-245 DLLPYA
+245 DLKGIA
-251 ETIKV
+251 KSAKV
-256 ITPCT
+256 IVPVP
-261 DFVKADITDFFN
+261 DISKADISDYFAAGHSN
-273 NHDKSDFE
+273 EDFE
-281 KLIAEN
+281 KLIRS
-287 TAVTDTNVCS
+287 TVTDITVGS

-310 QLVRKLV
+310 QLVRKLI

-478 WEKTINEIMEGST
+478 WEKTINEIMEGSA

-595 DRVTAGFLH
+595 DRVTARFLH

-711 KSDKNTSAK
+711 KSDKNISAK

-762 TVRNIVRG
+762 NVRNIVRG
-770 YVLANEEFMSVD
+770 YTFADEDFMTVD
-782 ENEPLPFD
+782 ENEPIPFD

>member
-1 MRLNILEACSKEG
+1 MQFDEVLTHFQI
-14 GRLISEGNLKLHCQ
+14 Q
-28 KVKDTKSGGFD
+28 KRYGDKAQAR
-39 CLCNCHD
+39 CPCHD
-46 DHNPSFHWEIKKVG
+46 DKQASLTITKGRRSALIHCHAGCNFEDIIQVVGLKKQDLYFEERPPGSSWRAYVEG
-60 WVGHCKTCGAKGA
+60 REHKRIEAVYNY
-73 DFAKKAGIKVSEL
+73 VSSS
-86 FADAIDTNRASPGE
+86 NGE
-100 QYVRKKY
+100 Y
-107 NRHTLYDYFSF
+107 TF
-118 VDGSYD
+118 
-124 HTKIRYYPEW
+124 TKIRMQ
-134 ANGDKKFANG
+134 DKRMIYGVLCN
-144 YWGNDGRFNDYKGCL
+144 GRFTYGLGGRHRKDL
-159 KDRKPQTAIFGN
+159 KSVYGDLK
-171 VALIKQCIAEKKIV
+171 ALNKAIAEGKPIFIP
-185 YYCEGE
+185 EGE
-191 KDVQTMQRL
+191 KDVDTLTKR
-200 GYPAFT
+200 GYTALT
-206 QGGCTAF
+206 YGGSGDWQSEFATLFKGA
-213 NKELAPLLKDIRL
+213 EVYILA
-226 IILEDNDPQGQS
+226 DNDEPGRKV
-238 GANKLRN
+238 ANTILT
-245 DLLPYA
+245 DLKGIA
-251 ETIKV
+251 KSAKV
-256 ITPCT
+256 IVPVP
-261 DFVKADITDFFN
+261 DISKADISDYFAAGHSN
-273 NHDKSDFE
+273 EDFE
-281 KLIAEN
+281 RLIHS
-287 TAVTDTNVCS
+287 AVADITVGS

-310 QLVRKLV
+310 QLVRKLI

-478 WEKTINEIMEGST
+478 WEKTINEIMEGSA

-595 DRVTAGFLH
+595 DRVTARFLH

-649 EQNKKLKDELRKE
+649 EQNKNLKDELRKE

-685 AAVRDSTDEYE
+685 AAVRDSTNEYE

-711 KSDKNTSAK
+711 KSDKNISAK

-770 YVLANEEFMSVD
+770 YTFADEDFMTVD
-782 ENEPLPFD
+782 ENEPIPFD

>member
-1 MRLNILEACSKEG
+1 MTPQEEYRDTERYIRSRSK
-14 GRLISEGNLKLHCQ
+14 
-28 KVKDTKSGGFD
+28 KVIPYKNGIRYC
-39 CLCNCHD
+39 CLYHD
-46 DHNPSFHWEIKKVG
+46 DKAESAFLTLKNEKVLHYCHVCGSIYHRCKKDAGLWTDYQSPQQTAKRVSKKQYWLEKYSQARYDLYNINTG
-60 WVGHCKTCGAKGA
+60 EQTHTKYKILDREGKKQFPQGHYDENNTWIDGLDG
-73 DFAKKAGIKVSEL
+73 
-86 FADAIDTNRASPGE
+86 IDTSLS
-100 QYVRKKY
+100 V
-107 NRHTLYDYFSF
+107 FC
-118 VDGSYD
+118 
-124 HTKIRYYPEW
+124 
-134 ANGDKKFANG
+134 NG
-144 YWGNDGRFNDYKGCL
+144 R
-159 KDRKPQTAIFGN
+159 
-171 VALIKQCIAEKKIV
+171 IKQLQQAIKQGTLICYA
-185 YYCEGE
+185 EGE
-191 KDVQTMQRL
+191 KDTL
-200 GYPAFT
+200 TLWKYGYIAFT
-206 QGGCTAF
+206 CGAVRTFKQAI
-213 NKELAPLLKDIRL
+213 LPYLKGANVIVFG
-226 IILEDNDPQGQS
+226 DNDNPGRAD
-238 GANKLRN
+238 ANRIAGLINTVGR
-245 DLLPYA
+245 A
-251 ETIKV
+251 RV
-256 ITPCT
+256 IIPPE
-261 DFVKADITDFFN
+261 VPEKGDITDYMS
-273 NHDKSDFE
+273 NHSKEDLQ

-287 TAVTDTNVCS
+287 TAVTDITVS
-297 HTTVKNSSVPKGT
+297 TGTTVRSSSVPKGT
-310 QLVRKLV
+310 PLVNQLVK
-317 ELDAANKFA
+317 LDAAKRFA

-353 MFYNGVKWIADT
+353 MYYNGIKWIADT

-382 SYAVNVSGLDE
+382 SYAVNVSELD
-393 KQRESYLK
+393 RENYLK

-430 DKDDLILNL
+430 DKDDLLLNL
-439 KNCVLDLSGDTPK
+439 KNCVLDLSGDMPK
-452 ILEHNADLLLSKCCN
+452 VLEHNADLLLSKCCN
-467 ASYDPNAACEL
+467 ASYDPQATCKL
-478 WEKTINEIMEGST
+478 WEKTINEIMEGNE

-567 AGIRLVIA
+567 AGTRLVIA

-595 DRVTAGFLH
+595 DRVTARFLH

-636 IRVVSFNKHFGEH
+636 IRVVSFNKHFDEH

-662 ANGILNWMISGL
+662 ANGILNWMIRGL

-685 AAVRDSTDEYE
+685 TAVRDSTEEYE
-696 IDSDKIGRFISECLV
+696 ADSDKIGRFISECLV

-720 DVYEKYS
+720 DVYETYS

-770 YVLANEEFMSVD
+770 YVLADEEFMSVD